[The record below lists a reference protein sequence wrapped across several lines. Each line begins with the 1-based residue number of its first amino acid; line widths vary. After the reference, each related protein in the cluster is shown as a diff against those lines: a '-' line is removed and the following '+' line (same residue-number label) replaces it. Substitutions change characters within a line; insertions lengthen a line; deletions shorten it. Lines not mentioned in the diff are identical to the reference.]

1 VGLDSSRFPQTPA
14 AGFIPKRYAPGGIAN
29 WSGHLPFA
37 YDLVA
42 FLRPVRVVELG
53 THFGESY
60 FGLCQAVLE
69 NQVPC
74 RCFAVDTWKGDRHSG
89 FYGEEVFDE
98 VNAYNRTHYSTFSTL
113 LRRTFE
119 EALSDFDEQSIDLL
133 HIDGLHTY
141 EAVSQEFHDWLP
153 KVRPGGVILL
163 HDIVARGHDFG
174 VWKFWEEV
182 SARFESF
189 EFHHQSGLGVLRVPG
204 PPLPGHPFF
213 RGLFE
218 RDSRSERRSQETLRD
233 YYVLL
238 SDQLDSRAGLAP
250 PQNSR
255 SPVRVTVYPFV
266 SPGYAETT
274 ALSAPLRTGQW
285 ERLTFDLPNGSQ
297 GPIRIDPVQEP
308 AVVEI
313 AEIRVRTAAGDNL
326 LWRAGAIEG
335 FDDIQPAGDLLA
347 LPQENGCLRYLSF
360 GVDPQL
366 ILPDLPRDASAQPL
380 RVDILLMAE
389 KEMGGLVGVLNTGL
403 LDSRPNQIS
412 FSGQQ
417 LFMVVHKQISDLQ
430 NEIVRL
436 RDERDS
442 LAANLTSFDRALD
455 EQRQALRQQISDFR
469 SSYSWRWTRPLRW
482 AAARL
487 LGRPSS
493 DS

>member
-1 VGLDSSRFPQTPA
+1 M
-14 AGFIPKRYAPGGIAN
+14 
-29 WSGHLPFA
+29 
-37 YDLVA
+37 
-42 FLRPVRVVELG
+42 
-53 THFGESY
+53 
-60 FGLCQAVLE
+60 
-69 NQVPC
+69 
-74 RCFAVDTWKGDRHSG
+74 
-89 FYGEEVFDE
+89 
-98 VNAYNRTHYSTFSTL
+98 
-113 LRRTFE
+113 
-119 EALSDFDEQSIDLL
+119 
-133 HIDGLHTY
+133 
-141 EAVSQEFHDWLP
+141 
-153 KVRPGGVILL
+153 
-163 HDIVARGHDFG
+163 
-174 VWKFWEEV
+174 
-182 SARFESF
+182 
-189 EFHHQSGLGVLRVPG
+189 
-204 PPLPGHPFF
+204 
-213 RGLFE
+213 
-218 RDSRSERRSQETLRD
+218 
-233 YYVLL
+233 
-238 SDQLDSRAGLAP
+238 
-250 PQNSR
+250 
-255 SPVRVTVYPFV
+255 
-266 SPGYAETT
+266 
-274 ALSAPLRTGQW
+274 
-285 ERLTFDLPNGSQ
+285 
-297 GPIRIDPVQEP
+297 
-308 AVVEI
+308 
-313 AEIRVRTAAGDNL
+313 AEIRVRTTAGDNL